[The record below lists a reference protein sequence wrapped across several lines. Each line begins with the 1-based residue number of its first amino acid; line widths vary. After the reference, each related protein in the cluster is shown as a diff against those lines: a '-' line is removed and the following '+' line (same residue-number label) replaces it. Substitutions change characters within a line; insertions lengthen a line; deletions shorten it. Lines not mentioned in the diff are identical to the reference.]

1 MKRVVV
7 LGAGMVGR
15 VMAEDMCQDKDWQV
29 TIADRSQK
37 NLSSVAA
44 RLGDRVT
51 TVELDCKD
59 TDAVRLLAKE
69 NDLVLGALSSQVGL
83 TVLEAVIESGRPYCD
98 ISFMPERAADLDK
111 KARQAGVCAVVD
123 FGVAPG
129 MSHLM
134 AAYGVSQLDEAA
146 SIEIYVGGL
155 PREPVWPFFYKAG
168 FSPADVLEEY
178 TRPTRLIEGGKVI
191 VREALTE
198 PEMIDFEGVG
208 SLEAVNTDGL
218 RSLVETLDV
227 PDMKEKTLRYPGHYE
242 LMRIFRATGLF
253 STDPIEVN
261 GKSVIPREVTSAL
274 LFPLWTYEPG
284 EQDLTVMRIIVDGTL
299 NGKAKRIQWD
309 LTDFYSTQMK
319 ATSMSRTTAFP
330 CTILGR
336 MLEKGAFNKPGVHT
350 PELLAT
356 EPGLVE
362 FVLAEHEARGVHYHQ
377 L

>member
-1 MKRVVV
+1 M
-7 LGAGMVGR
+7 
-15 VMAEDMCQDKDWQV
+15 
-29 TIADRSQK
+29 
-37 NLSSVAA
+37 
-44 RLGDRVT
+44 GDQIT
-51 TVELDCKD
+51 TVELDCAD
-59 TDAVRLLAKE
+59 GAAVQRLAQE
-69 NDLVLGALSSQVGL
+69 HDLVLGALSSQVGL

-98 ISFMPERAADLDK
+98 ISFMPERAADLDE

-129 MSHLM
+129 MSHLL
-134 AAYGVSQLDEAA
+134 AAYGASQLDEVV

-155 PREPVWPFFYKAG
+155 PRRPAWPFFYKAG
-168 FSPADVLEEY
+168 FSPADVIEEY
-178 TRPTRLIEGGKVI
+178 TRPTRLVEDGKVV

-198 PEMIDFEGVG
+198 PEMIDFKEVG

-227 PDMKEKTLRYPGHYE
+227 PEMKEKTLRYPGHYE

-253 STDPIEVN
+253 STEPINVN
-261 GKSVIPREVTSAL
+261 GQSVVPRDVISAL
-274 LFPLWTYEPG
+274 MFPLWTYEPG
-284 EQDLTVMRIIVDGTL
+284 EEDLTVMRIIVDGHEDGQAMRL
-299 NGKAKRIQWD
+299 QWD
-309 LTDFYSTQMK
+309 LTDFYSTQMQ

-336 MLEKGAFNKPGVHT
+336 MLEDKTFDKPGVHT

-362 FVLAEHEARGVHYHQ
+362 AVLAQHELRGVHYERV
-377 L
+377 